1 MSDLLRAFGVLT
13 LVGGLIVAG
22 FLVIAPWAD
31 LGRVPM
37 EAGLLALAWVLGSAF
52 WAALCITTA
61 DTHKEVRTLREE
73 LQAATGAA
81 RRAE

>member
-1 MSDLLRAFGVLT
+1 MSDLLRALGVLT
-13 LVGGLIVAG
+13 LIGGLLVAVS
-22 FLVIAPWAD
+22 LVVAPWTRN
-31 LGRVPM
+31 GVVPM
-37 EAGLLALAWVLGSAF
+37 GTALVALAWVLGSAF
-52 WAALCITTA
+52 WAALCVTVA

>member
-22 FLVIAPWAD
+22 FLVIGPWAD

-52 WAALCITTA
+52 WAALCLTTA
-61 DTHKEVRTLREE
+61 DTHREVRSLREE
-73 LQAATGAA
+73 VA
-81 RRAE
+81 RLTPARPSE